1 MVRSSGSP
9 EGWLYVRI
17 YIEECSIIDKPLS
30 KQFVSSL
37 VSLLVVR
44 TLCFKELL
52 LQFGGGREVFWQ
64 WVFLGLDVFE
74 DFELAFVC
82 ILIDSWLLS
91 EPFASSQVFLSLEI
105 DFCLPLSLFF
115 C

>member
-1 MVRSSGSP
+1 MVRSGGSP
-9 EGWLYVRI
+9 EGWLHVRV
-17 YIEECSIIDKPLS
+17 YIEESRIIDKPLA

-37 VSLLVVR
+37 VSLFIVR

-52 LQFGGGREVFWQ
+52 LQFGGGWEVFWQ

-91 EPFASSQVFLSLEI
+91 EPFASS
-105 DFCLPLSLFF
+105 
-115 C
+115 